1 LPAAVQ
7 GIDKTSIQ
15 CPCLPDSG
23 SQSNQQFVQ
32 TSSNLSASAV
42 YKNVAKNPP
51 VDIFHHKSF
60 PDIHELAVVPA
71 IAPHSHGCYM

>member
-1 LPAAVQ
+1 
-7 GIDKTSIQ
+7 
-15 CPCLPDSG
+15 
-23 SQSNQQFVQ
+23 VQ

-60 PDIHELAVVPA
+60 SDIHELAVVPA